1 MAFQDRS
8 DLDQLSE
15 PPLALETDA
24 RLIGRIVDDY
34 HVPHLQDLLQAL
46 DGARKI
52 EARHGDHP
60 LAPVGLTALL
70 TRLFDHLS
78 FHQARE
84 EAVLFPMMLNATVKL
99 AHPIQ
104 VMTAEHEDVRRELI
118 ELARITHGF
127 KAPEGACSTWR
138 GLYECCRTFDA
149 ELREHIRLEEE
160 VLFPRFA

>member
-1 MAFQDRS
+1 MALQDSS
-8 DLDQLSE
+8 DPDQLSE
-15 PPLALETDA
+15 LPLALETDA
-24 RLIGRIVDDY
+24 RLIGRIVADY
-34 HVPHLQDLLQAL
+34 HVPHLRDLLHAL

-60 LAPVGLTALL
+60 QAPAGLTALL
-70 TRLFDHLS
+70 TKLFDHLS

-99 AHPIQ
+99 VHPIS
-104 VMTAEHEDVRRELI
+104 VMTAEHEDVRRDLA
-118 ELARITHGF
+118 ELARITRGF
-127 KAPEGACSTWR
+127 EAPEDACSTWR
-138 GLYECCRTFDA
+138 GLYERCRTFDA